1 MKVKVVITGAGGM
14 LGQALQK
21 QLAKKHK
28 VTALSRETLDITKY
42 NQVKDCL
49 QTQRPDVV
57 INAAAFTDVDGCELE
72 QDKAF
77 LVNAA
82 GPRNIAIVCNELNAS
97 MVQIST
103 DYVFDG
109 KGKQPYGEFDR
120 TEPVSVYGKSKL
132 AGEELVKAL
141 TNKFYIVRTA
151 WLFGEGGNNFV
162 KTMLRLAT
170 ERDSLTVV
178 DDQIGIPTYTQDLAM
193 AIGRLIATD
202 YFGVYHVTNSN
213 PCSWYDFAKEIF
225 KQSGANTMVRA
236 MKSTELNRPAPRPS
250 FSVLDNRFWRLA
262 GFPELRNYQDALRD
276 YLNAKD
282 K

>member
-1 MKVKVVITGAGGM
+1 MKVLITGAQGM

-21 QLAKKHK
+21 QLTLKHE
-28 VTALSRETLDITKY
+28 VIAFSREKLDITNY
-42 NQVKDCL
+42 QEVKECIKAYS
-49 QTQRPDVV
+49 PDVV
-57 INAAAFTDVDGCELE
+57 INSAAFTNVDECELVP
-72 QDKAF
+72 DKAF
-77 LVNAA
+77 LVNAN
-82 GPRNIAIVCNELNAS
+82 GPRNLAIVCQEANAS
-97 MVQIST
+97 LVQIST

-109 KGKQPYGEFDR
+109 KGKQPYGEFDQ
-120 TEPVSVYGKSKL
+120 TGPVSVYGKSKL

-178 DDQIGIPTYTQDLAM
+178 DDQVGTPTYTQDLAK
-193 AIGRLIATD
+193 AIGMLIETD

-213 PCSWYDFAKEIF
+213 PCSWYDFAREIF
-225 KQSGANTMVRA
+225 KQAGANTIVQA

-262 GFPELRNYQDALRD
+262 GFSELRNHQDALSD
-276 YLNAKD
+276 YLNAHD
-282 K
+282 R